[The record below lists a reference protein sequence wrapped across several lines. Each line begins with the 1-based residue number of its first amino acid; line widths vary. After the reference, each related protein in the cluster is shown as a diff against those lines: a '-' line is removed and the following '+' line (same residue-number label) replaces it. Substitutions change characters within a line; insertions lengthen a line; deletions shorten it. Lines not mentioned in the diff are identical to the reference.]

1 MPTPPEGSTS
11 PMTFPVPEAELNAFT
26 VNDSYGVAWNSSV
39 EFDVRLNDPAAN
51 TAVDQSD
58 VFAVPGIAGMTPMYG
73 ALTYSR
79 AGVSGS
85 LSYDS
90 VTGKFTYTPNGAL
103 IESDY
108 TVTFLYYLTQT
119 TGSGDSTL
127 VMMSE
132 PALVT
137 ITVYSPTYLIVSKT
151 NTGGNPD
158 HLFTFTVTI
167 GGVLYNGTATV
178 TTEGEPGSDPV
189 TITDGILTLKGG
201 QSARIDG
208 IAVGASYVVTE
219 TARDGYTPAPVS
231 GEVSG
236 TLTADG
242 ATASFTNDYAA
253 SGSVTLSGTKFLDGR
268 KLTAGEFTFEL
279 YKVLTLKHI

>member
-1 MPTPPEGSTS
+1 LTGKAPYYGVADTNDTATLTFTHVMPTPPEGSTS
-11 PMTFPVPEAELNAFT
+11 PMTFPVPEAELNAFA

-51 TAVDQSD
+51 SAVDQSD

-73 ALTYSR
+73 ALAYSR

-103 IESDY
+103 IDSDY
-108 TVTFLYYLTQT
+108 TVTFPYYLTQT

-137 ITVYSPTYLIVSKT
+137 ITVYSPTYLVISKT

-158 HLFTFTVTI
+158 QCS
-167 GGVLYNGTATV
+167 LYGHDRRRFS
-178 TTEGEPGSDPV
+178 TTGPR
-189 TITDGILTLKGG
+189 L
-201 QSARIDG
+201 
-208 IAVGASYVVTE
+208 
-219 TARDGYTPAPVS
+219 
-231 GEVSG
+231 
-236 TLTADG
+236 
-242 ATASFTNDYAA
+242 
-253 SGSVTLSGTKFLDGR
+253 
-268 KLTAGEFTFEL
+268 
-279 YKVLTLKHI
+279 